1 MLKLNSK
8 AVITK
13 ASTSNCNDW
22 SLLSYQRVGV
32 ERVGLNLDINLGL
45 DLGMNLG
52 LDAYEEG
59 TNY

>member
-1 MLKLNSK
+1 M
-8 AVITK
+8 
-13 ASTSNCNDW
+13 
-22 SLLSYQRVGV
+22 SLSRLSFLIYKN

>member
-1 MLKLNSK
+1 MVKLWLLKL
-8 AVITK
+8 VI
-13 ASTSNCNDW
+13 ACNDW
-22 SLLSYQRVGV
+22 SLLSYQRVGA

>member
-8 AVITK
+8 AASTK
-13 ASTSNCNDW
+13 ASTSDCNAW
-22 SLLSYQRVGV
+22 TLLSYQCVGA

>member
-1 MLKLNSK
+1 MVKLWLLKL
-8 AVITK
+8 VIAMQRLVVIK
-13 ASTSNCNDW
+13 N
-22 SLLSYQRVGV
+22 YQRVGV
-32 ERVGLNLDINLGL
+32 ERVGLNLDINLSL

>member
-1 MLKLNSK
+1 MQRLVVIKLS
-8 AVITK
+8 A
-13 ASTSNCNDW
+13 CG
-22 SLLSYQRVGV
+22 R

-45 DLGMNLG
+45 DLGMDLG